1 MTDLIDL
8 FLDHL
13 KERGRAQRT
22 IDLRRQILTRID
34 GSLPLGLESAN
45 ADELRGWIYRDEW
58 TPNTRASYWTS
69 TNTFFTWAT
78 RSIDPHLSFNP
89 MDLLPKPPGE
99 HGLPRPITDDQ
110 LARILRDGVEPY
122 RTWSILAAY
131 EGMRCC
137 EISRGDRDHITRA
150 ETWIYKGKRNKPRV
164 IPTHPVTW
172 QAAQELPSGPLA
184 QRASGTRIEPRY
196 VSQRTAE
203 YLTELLGETCGLHR
217 LRHWF
222 ATALRRA
229 GKDILVIKELMG
241 HSSLTSTQIYALVPD
256 EERRLAVA
264 ALPTLTAAS
273 S

>member
-1 MTDLIDL
+1 MTELIDL

-13 KERGRAQRT
+13 RERGRAPRT
-22 IDLRRQILTRID
+22 IDIRRQTLTRID
-34 GSLPLGLESAN
+34 ESLPLGLESAN
-45 ADELRGWIYRDEW
+45 ADELREWIYRDNW
-58 TPNTRASYWTS
+58 APNTRASYWTS
-69 TNTFFTWAT
+69 ANAFFAWAT

-89 MDLLPKPPGE
+89 MDLLSPPTSE
-99 HGLPRPITDDQ
+99 RGLPRPITDDQ
-110 LARILRDGVEPY
+110 LARILRDAAEPY

-137 EISRGDRDHITRA
+137 EISRGDREHISQA
-150 ETWIYKGKRNKPRV
+150 ETWIWKGKRGKPRIV
-164 IPTHPVTW
+164 PTHPTAWTAV
-172 QAAQELPSGPLA
+172 QDLPAGPLA
-184 QRASGTRIEPRY
+184 RRATGVRINPKH
-196 VSQRTAE
+196 VSQDASE
-203 YLTELLGETCGLHR
+203 YLSDMLSESVGLHR

-222 ATALRRA
+222 ATTLRRA

-241 HSSLTSTQIYALVPD
+241 HSSLTTTQIYALVPD